1 MTSLRKK
8 RRDNIKK
15 IFLMT
20 IFMFLINIINVNA
33 TTSTFYEAE
42 YIDNIYI
49 SKYQYSNNTIYY
61 QKARFFREKN
71 TNQIAYCIEPFRF
84 FNELS
89 TYESTINI
97 NNISNEKLDKIKK
110 IAYYGYGYENHT
122 EPKWYAITQFLIWQE
137 TVENG
142 EIFFTDKLNGHKIYP
157 YQNEINEINNLIN
170 INNLKPSFINQTHY
184 IVENNNLI
192 LKDTNN
198 TLSYFK
204 TDKYKIENNNLILD
218 NLTTGKYTIN
228 LIKKYN
234 NYNNPIIF
242 YQSPNSQNLVKLG
255 NIEDENININVE
267 VVNTNIIINKI
278 DSETK
283 NINPQGESSLNN
295 AILGLYDENMNLLNE
310 YTIINNK
317 VEIKNIPFGI
327 YHIKEIKPG
336 IGYNLNNNTYT
347 ISINKDNLDHVITLE
362 NEVIKKKIVIE
373 KKYGD
378 YNDLKNESNIQFE
391 IYNKDNILIN
401 TIKTNEAGV
410 AEIYLPYGS
419 YLIKQLN
426 TTTGYQK
433 IDPFFIEV
441 KDNIEEKIELCD
453 YKINVPN
460 THKNK
465 PSFLK
470 KLFTILLNILIC

>member
-1 MTSLRKK
+1 
-8 RRDNIKK
+8 
-15 IFLMT
+15 
-20 IFMFLINIINVNA
+20 
-33 TTSTFYEAE
+33 
-42 YIDNIYI
+42 
-49 SKYQYSNNTIYY
+49 
-61 QKARFFREKN
+61 
-71 TNQIAYCIEPFRF
+71 
-84 FNELS
+84 
-89 TYESTINI
+89 
-97 NNISNEKLDKIKK
+97 
-110 IAYYGYGYENHT
+110 
-122 EPKWYAITQFLIWQE
+122 
-137 TVENG
+137 
-142 EIFFTDKLNGHKIYP
+142 
-157 YQNEINEINNLIN
+157 
-170 INNLKPSFINQTHY
+170 
-184 IVENNNLI
+184 
-192 LKDTNN
+192 
-198 TLSYFK
+198 
-204 TDKYKIENNNLILD
+204 
-218 NLTTGKYTIN
+218 
-228 LIKKYN
+228 
-234 NYNNPIIF
+234 
-242 YQSPNSQNLVKLG
+242 
-255 NIEDENININVE
+255 
-267 VVNTNIIINKI
+267 
-278 DSETK
+278 
-283 NINPQGESSLNN
+283 
-295 AILGLYDENMNLLNE
+295 MNLLNE